1 MTVYF
6 ESLFEE
12 YSDALSDALSDAPAE
27 AAEEAPVPEI
37 TPDGIRRRY
46 CACCGQPARVS
57 FHDLKR
63 RRRTL
68 LCDACRPPAQGVP
81 PLRSR

>member
-12 YSDALSDALSDAPAE
+12 LSDALSDAVRDEPG
-27 AAEEAPVPEI
+27 EAPVPEI
-37 TPDGIRRRY
+37 TPDGIRRRH

-63 RRRTL
+63 HRRTL
-68 LCDACRPPAQGVP
+68 LCDACRPPAQGIP